1 MTLSAGMATARRQC
15 DAAAMTVSD
24 IIALLALPLRATVD
38 LVLPPRC
45 PSCRVI
51 VDGDGRFCLDCWQDL
66 GFITAP
72 QCARCGVPFDHDR
85 GSGAECGGCLAE
97 PPRFTTA
104 RAAFVYGGP
113 ARSVLLALK
122 HGDRPYLATTMAP
135 HMARAAGAALTTPGA
150 VLVPVPLHR
159 WRLWRRG
166 FNQAALLAQALVP
179 LSGAAIDLGVLTRVR
194 PTPPSAGMGRTA
206 RAANVRSA
214 FRVIDKARIKGR
226 DIVLVD
232 DVLTTGATADACARH
247 LNRAGAR
254 SVHVLTFAR
263 VVRELL

>member
-1 MTLSAGMATARRQC
+1 MLFRS
-15 DAAAMTVSD
+15 
-24 IIALLALPLRATVD
+24 PLRATVD

-51 VDGDGRFCLDCWQDL
+51 VDGDGRFCVDCWQGL
-66 GFITAP
+66 AFITAP
-72 QCARCGVPFDHDR
+72 QCARCGAPFDHDR
-85 GSGAECGGCLAE
+85 GPGAECGGCLAE

-104 RAAFVYGGP
+104 RAALVYGGP

-135 HMARAAGAALTTPGA
+135 HMARAAGLALTPDA
-150 VLVPVPLHR
+150 LLVPVPLHR

-166 FNQAALLAQALVP
+166 FNQAALLAQALAP
-179 LSGAAIDLGVLTRVR
+179 IAGAGLDLTVLARVR
-194 PTPPSAGMGRTA
+194 PTPPSAGMGRKA
-206 RAANVRSA
+206 RAANVRGA
-214 FRVIDKARIKGR
+214 FRVTDPSRIKGR

-263 VVRELL
+263 VVREVL